1 MKITK
6 EHIFPT
12 VVYNADNCLE
22 EEHIESMKKH
32 IMSSYNKNPIT
43 GWQSSPNLTEHK
55 EYKSLVDII
64 HANIK
69 NVFTDLKYE
78 YDDYVITD
86 MWSNVSKKGEFHR
99 PHTHSNNILSGVY
112 YIQIDNN
119 DRADIQFYDPRPQ
132 SDVLTPKVK
141 EQNKENSHV
150 WYWPSIVNRM
160 VLFPSWL
167 QHYVSTNDS
176 NTPRISIAFNV
187 MLKGIVGASSSY
199 QSGEF

>member
-32 IMSSYNKNPIT
+32 IMSSYNTNPIT

-55 EYKSLVDII
+55 EYKSLVVII

-86 MWSNVSKKGEFHR
+86 MWSNVSKKGEV
-99 PHTHSNNILSGVY
+99 PVSG
-112 YIQIDNN
+112 
-119 DRADIQFYDPRPQ
+119 
-132 SDVLTPKVK
+132 
-141 EQNKENSHV
+141 
-150 WYWPSIVNRM
+150 M
-160 VLFPSWL
+160 VLPVHSAIMARAGILDVFP
-167 QHYVSTNDS
+167 
-176 NTPRISIAFNV
+176 
-187 MLKGIVGASSSY
+187 
-199 QSGEF
+199 